1 MRKSKYLL
9 ALPLLMGTL
18 VGCGNKGTNFTETNY
33 EDAKKIADNYKESIK
48 NSKASTITIGGHI
61 NKIAIKGDAT
71 WWSFDG
77 PEGGKGI
84 MPMLISL
91 IPNFSFQDGEINIDP
106 QDMVSTTLPGSLVS
120 VFDTITS
127 DMSSES
133 KTMLIASDLPRFP
146 MNHNLVKAINGIK
159 EIKLKDETTIDWDS
173 IEDLEWK
180 NAEVKYYKG
189 DGRLKIDVVTP
200 DINSFM
206 DEINSRLNPG
216 YIPGP
221 PEEKKYA
228 GTFSVTTNKIG
239 YIDSLGIKFK
249 VENIDLETDEET
261 SEMYYAHIKGDIE
274 LDFALTFKQNISDPM
289 SIKYQLSPYHIYDSE
304 TDKTIDAEYGP
315 ENGKKL
321 QLTLERDNV
330 IGPTAD
336 LDDLKE
342 YVTFD
347 WYSNIEVDKKEGKTY
362 SLKDKFDDPIFNQ
375 NYWKDNARNI
385 ALTNES
391 YDVVVLP
398 SYDKTT
404 KDPKYQVLGAGVDE
418 MKMQVNSLLTTSIDG
433 RIVSVNTGWKKTEEK
448 ILISAGDEIME
459 DVAVYGEDGKVVANL
474 NLDEIFINVDM
485 LGSKQSEY
493 IVNIPVVRLPQE

>member
-1 MRKSKYLL
+1 MNKSKYLL

-18 VGCGNKGTNFTETNY
+18 VGCGNKGTNFTETTY

-71 WWSFDG
+71 WWSFDT
-77 PEGGKGI
+77 PEGGGI
-84 MPMLISL
+84 KPTLISL
-91 IPNFSFQDGEINIDP
+91 IPNFSFEDGEINIDP

-120 VFDTITS
+120 VFDTFI
-127 DMSSES
+127 SSAKLS
-133 KTMLIASDLPRFP
+133 MKTALIVSDLPRFP
-146 MNHNLVKAINGIK
+146 MNHNLIRAIHGIK
-159 EIKLKDETTIDWDS
+159 EIKVKDDYVDWDN

-180 NAEVKYYKG
+180 NAEIKYYTG
-189 DGRLKIDVVTP
+189 DGRLKIDVATQ

-206 DEINSRLNPG
+206 DEINLRLNPG

-221 PEEKKYA
+221 VGEKKYPA
-228 GTFSVTTNKIG
+228 TFSVTTNKIG

-249 VENIDLETDEET
+249 VENIDLETPEET
-261 SEMYYAHIKGDIE
+261 SEMFYAHIKGDIE
-274 LDFALTFKQNISDPM
+274 LDLALTFKQNISDPM
-289 SIKYQLSPYHIYDSE
+289 SIKYQLTPYHIYDPE
-304 TDKTIDAEYGP
+304 KDTTVDAEYGP
-315 ENGKKL
+315 EDGDKYK
-321 QLTLERDNV
+321 LTLEKDN
-330 IGPTAD
+330 IIEPTAD

-347 WYSNIEVDKKEGKTY
+347 WRSNVELDNDTGTY
-362 SLKDKFDDPIFNQ
+362 SLKDRYDDPIFNQ
-375 NYWKDNARNI
+375 KYWKDNAKNI

-398 SYDKTT
+398 TYDKDT
-404 KDPKYQVLGAGVDE
+404 KKPKYQILGATFDVS
-418 MKMQVNSLLTTSIDG
+418 KMRMNSLLTTSIDG
-433 RIVSVNTGWKKTEEK
+433 RTVSINTGWKKPEEK
-448 ILISAGDEIME
+448 LLISAADEMIQ
-459 DVAVYGEDGKVVANL
+459 DVEVYGEDGKIANVL

-493 IVNIPVVRLPQE
+493 IVNIPVARLPQE